1 VGVERNPKVSG
12 RQPATPPRVGGG
24 LDEPTRIAAELCRA
38 GAAEG
43 DRTHG
48 EVHGGEGILR
58 IGRAKAQ
65 GTYTQHRGR
74 RRGFGGTT
82 NTHQRGE
89 EERAGSDPGGRTRAA
104 RGGSGRRRRRA
115 GSSGAWPAAWRWGPT
130 GLWASN
136 FRAGLEGE
144 EPGPVWV
151 VGPTAGDLYQSG
163 RVDLDASQP
172 QITSANF
179 YRLFIYLL
187 LISLVSLFAPVIKNY
202 HVVDLFLNFSL
213 YIYILLLVSN
223 YRE

>member
-1 VGVERNPKVSG
+1 
-12 RQPATPPRVGGG
+12 
-24 LDEPTRIAAELCRA
+24 
-38 GAAEG
+38 
-43 DRTHG
+43 
-48 EVHGGEGILR
+48 
-58 IGRAKAQ
+58 
-65 GTYTQHRGR
+65 
-74 RRGFGGTT
+74 
-82 NTHQRGE
+82 
-89 EERAGSDPGGRTRAA
+89 
-104 RGGSGRRRRRA
+104 
-115 GSSGAWPAAWRWGPT
+115 
-130 GLWASN
+130 
-136 FRAGLEGE
+136 
-144 EPGPVWV
+144 